1 METPVAERLHI
12 AILGTRNSGKS
23 SLVNTLTGQKV
34 SLVSDMPGT
43 TTDPVSKA
51 MEIPG
56 AGPCV
61 LIDTAGFDDDG
72 QIGDLRVE
80 RTGMALDRTDMAI
93 LVFRLDNQEPE
104 KHSDIYSKWCKIL
117 SDRNIPTIPV
127 LNISSHVQS
136 DNTAASSGFQTD
148 IRAMANL
155 VTRLTG
161 KELLTVNAATGEG
174 MEAIF
179 DAIRNIAEKNSAD
192 NLTLTGNLAKSG
204 DTVLLVMPQD
214 SEAPKGRLILPQV
227 QTIRELMDK
236 GCTAICCTPETMGT
250 ALASLSCPPDLII
263 TDSQAFA
270 KVWAARPEGC
280 RVTSFSILFAAY
292 KGDLKVFLEG
302 AKALDRLNESSRIL
316 IAEACTHAPATEDI
330 GRVKIPAMLKKRL
343 GNGLGINIVAGNN
356 FPEDLSGYDL
366 IIHCGACMFNR
377 KYVMHRIGSAAKQN
391 IPITNYGMTI
401 AWATG
406 ILDKIALPNAE

>member
-23 SLVNTLTGQKV
+23 SLVNALTGQKV

-61 LIDTAGFDDDG
+61 LVDTAGFDDDG
-72 QIGDLRVE
+72 QIGDLRVA

-93 LVFRLDNQEPE
+93 LVFRQDNQEPE
-104 KHSDIYSKWCKIL
+104 KYSDIYSKWCKIL

-127 LNISSHVQS
+127 LNISSHAQ
-136 DNTAASSGFQTD
+136 TAAPSSEIQTD
-148 IRAMANL
+148 IRAMANI

-161 KELLTVNAATGEG
+161 KEPLTVNAATGEG

-302 AKALDRLNESSRIL
+302 AKALDRLTEGSRIL

-343 GNGLGINIVAGNN
+343 GNGIGIDIVAGNN
-356 FPEDLSGYDL
+356 FPEDLSGYDQ

-377 KYVMHRIGSAAKQN
+377 KYVMHRICSAAKQN

-406 ILDKIALPNAE
+406 ILDKISLPNAE

>member
-23 SLVNTLTGQKV
+23 SLVNALTGQKV

-72 QIGDLRVE
+72 QIGDLRVA

-93 LVFRLDNQEPE
+93 LVFRQDNQEPE
-104 KHSDIYSKWCKIL
+104 KYADIYSKWCKIL

-127 LNISSHVQS
+127 LNISSHAQ
-136 DNTAASSGFQTD
+136 TAAPSSGIQTD
-148 IRAMANL
+148 IRAMANI

-161 KELLTVNAATGEG
+161 KEPLTVNAATGEG

-192 NLTLTGNLAKSG
+192 NLSLTGNLAKSG

-302 AKALDRLNESSRIL
+302 AKALDRLTESSRIL

-343 GNGLGINIVAGNN
+343 GNGIGIDIVAGNN